1 MGTTMTNE
9 ARVDR
14 GIRACPLAWWA
25 CVYLM
30 GVPLIDGC
38 FRWLLP
44 ETSLPIALVSV
55 AFPAVAAAVVLEA
68 IRKRLGD
75 CGAILRSPLQRGAL
89 YALSVVVGLFVVY
102 PALSVSRD
110 ITPAL
115 RVLGALGIG
124 GVLGAL
130 GWHWRVDH
138 RDGPVSLDG
147 GTRALLWISRVP
159 FVLLGVAG
167 GLLLVVAVGEILY
180 SRLGH

>member
-1 MGTTMTNE
+1 
-9 ARVDR
+9 
-14 GIRACPLAWWA
+14 
-25 CVYLM
+25 M
-30 GVPLIDGC
+30 GVPLIDGGL
-38 FRWLLP
+38 RWLFP

-55 AFPAVAAAVVLEA
+55 AFSVVAAAVVLEA
-68 IRKRLGD
+68 SRKRLGD
-75 CGAILRSPLQRGAL
+75 CGTVLHSAMQRGAL
-89 YALSVVVGLFVVY
+89 YALSLVVGLFVVY

-115 RVLGALGIG
+115 RVVGGLGIG

-138 RDGPVSLDG
+138 RDGPVALGS
-147 GTRALLWISRVP
+147 GTRALLWIARLP

-167 GLLLVVAVGEILY
+167 GLLLIVAMGEILY

>member
-1 MGTTMTNE
+1 MDG
-9 ARVDR
+9 

-25 CVYLM
+25 CVYLT

-38 FRWLLP
+38 FRWLHP
-44 ETSLPIALVSV
+44 EASLPIALISV
-55 AFPAVAAAVVLEA
+55 VLSAAIAAVALEVT
-68 IRKRLGD
+68 RKRLGD
-75 CGAILRSPLQRGAL
+75 CGAFLHSSLQRGAL

-115 RVLGALGIG
+115 RVVGAIGIG

-138 RDGPVSLDG
+138 RDRPVALDG
-147 GTRALLWISRVP
+147 GSRALLWIARLP

-167 GLLLVVAVGEILY
+167 AVLLIVAVGEILY
-180 SRLGH
+180 SGPGH